1 MKKDKTARQ
10 IIYED
15 IFTLSAQNR
24 RYHIFLVS
32 VMNKQMLF
40 TARTIKKFPRF
51 HEAWKYF
58 ARVFRV
64 SHGRLFT
71 ASVHKWFAK
80 GYVIMASI
88 CSMSTHHPTNVWCHH
103 ICCQCTVNSLDN
115 EGDVKSIHPL
125 LPYPIKA
132 HQSSVVIAVP
142 DGSGVAKGVGW
153 CRPGKFHPLSCL
165 PGQSSDG
172 GLQGGWGQAGETP
185 LTSDLLDRRI
195 REI

>member
-1 MKKDKTARQ
+1 MKRESISQEYFEYPMDACLQLVFISDSQQKACDHGKYALWARIQ
-10 IIYED
+10 LY
-15 IFTLSAQNR
+15 
-24 RYHIFLVS
+24 
-32 VMNKQMLF
+32 
-40 TARTIKKFPRF
+40 
-51 HEAWKYF
+51 
-58 ARVFRV
+58 
-64 SHGRLFT
+64 
-71 ASVHKWFAK
+71 
-80 GYVIMASI
+80 
-88 CSMSTHHPTNVWCHH
+88 HPTNVWRHH
-103 ICCQCTVNSLDN
+103 TSSQCTVNSLDK

-132 HQSSVVIAVP
+132 HQSSVMIAVP

-153 CRPGKFHPLSCL
+153 CRPGKLHPLSCL